1 MRKVQQETLSR
12 NNFKTARGVS
22 PCWIPLKPL
31 NLTKTYIISTPT
43 GAYFYIKGKS
53 FLVPTPTSYP
63 PIFEEKRKNMPKK
76 EPTVSYTLLRN
87 YTEQFQWKDSRT
99 GLVRKGFN
107 PPKEGV
113 TDVERVPFFIRYITT
128 TGKVESGSVVC
139 ISVQPERAQR
149 KIKFVQSGEIRIV
162 NDHLIIEVDGT
173 KFLTH

>member
-1 MRKVQQETLSR
+1 
-12 NNFKTARGVS
+12 
-22 PCWIPLKPL
+22 
-31 NLTKTYIISTPT
+31 
-43 GAYFYIKGKS
+43 
-53 FLVPTPTSYP
+53 
-63 PIFEEKRKNMPKK
+63 MPKK
-76 EPTVSYTLLRN
+76 EPTGSYTLLRN

>member
-1 MRKVQQETLSR
+1 MEGQ
-12 NNFKTARGVS
+12 
-22 PCWIPLKPL
+22 P
-31 NLTKTYIISTPT
+31 Y
-43 GAYFYIKGKS
+43 
-53 FLVPTPTSYP
+53 
-63 PIFEEKRKNMPKK
+63 
-76 EPTVSYTLLRN
+76 
-87 YTEQFQWKDSRT
+87 RT
-99 GLVRKGFN
+99 CPQGIQPAQGRC
-107 PPKEGV
+107 